1 MMHNAIQDL
10 PLSVGG
16 VGLGGVVESEDGCGL
31 NVQTVV
37 GKQLNGN

>member
-1 MMHNAIQDL
+1 MQFKTSL
-10 PLSVGG
+10 RLLGG